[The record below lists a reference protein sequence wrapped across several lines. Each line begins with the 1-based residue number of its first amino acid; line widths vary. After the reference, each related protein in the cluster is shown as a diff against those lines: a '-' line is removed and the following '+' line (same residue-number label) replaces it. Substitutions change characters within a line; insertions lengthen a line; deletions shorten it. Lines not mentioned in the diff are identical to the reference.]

1 MQSCEE
7 WAAMRRTKMLEKCG
21 SDDQEC
27 IDKVENK
34 YEKLLRQCMTC
45 QEKADARKEDG
56 MSECEEDPDCE
67 A

>member
-1 MQSCEE
+1 
-7 WAAMRRTKMLEKCG
+7 MLEKCG

-45 QEKADARKEDG
+45 QERADARKEDG
-56 MSECEEDPDCE
+56 LSECDEDPDCDPPSGSS
-67 A
+67 AHGGR